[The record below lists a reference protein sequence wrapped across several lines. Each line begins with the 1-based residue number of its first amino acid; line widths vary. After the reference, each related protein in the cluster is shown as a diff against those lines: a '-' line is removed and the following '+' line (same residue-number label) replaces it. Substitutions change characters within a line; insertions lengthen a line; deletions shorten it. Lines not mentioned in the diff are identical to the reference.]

1 MKKHWYD
8 QAVGAYE
15 AAAILGIH
23 FTQPR
28 KMVIKGLLSSHEATT
43 SVHSDDPTRVTAI
56 YDGKECQRDFEDYEE
71 RNAARG
77 GKTDRRPRSWLH
89 MRPEVEKRLK
99 AVKVPIAF
107 DDAITLGEAT
117 EMMGVHW
124 TLVARMLREGKLV
137 GRLAWSKRGGSKMW
151 IVSRKS
157 VRENIRVV
165 KAAEAA
171 GTKPGI
177 KRRKSVS

>member
-1 MKKHWYD
+1 MAKQWYD

-43 SVHSDDPTRVTAI
+43 SVHSDDPSRVTAI
-56 YDGKECQRDFEDYEE
+56 YDGRECQRDFEDYEDKI
-71 RNAARG
+71 AARG
-77 GKTDRRPRSWLH
+77 GKTVRRPRAWLH
-89 MRPEVEKRLK
+89 MRPEVEKRLR
-99 AVKVPIAF
+99 AVATPIAF
-107 DDAITLGEAT
+107 DDACTLGEAA
-117 EMMGVHW
+117 ENMGVHW
-124 TLVARMLREGKLV
+124 TLVARLLREGRLV
-137 GRLAWSKRGGSKMW
+137 GRLAWSKRGGSKLW

-157 VRENIRVV
+157 VRENIRAT

-177 KRRKSVS
+177 KRKR